1 VGSILN
7 RVALAFT
14 LIFASI
20 PAHAR
25 TGADTKAVEAV
36 FSDYVGGLA
45 EGDLGRLARA
55 FAPEGVFVVIKA
67 AKDGK
72 PAMVASRPFK
82 DELLSWAA
90 NPDPTTSG
98 RIIGITVQN
107 DHMSSV
113 QAELD
118 FGADR
123 FQDNLLL
130 YKIDGRWQIVAKTT
144 YASYRP
150 NNSAQITD
158 KE

>member
-1 VGSILN
+1 MGNISKKA
-7 RVALAFT
+7 ALAFT
-14 LIFASI
+14 LIFVNI
-20 PAHAR
+20 PAHAQ

-36 FSDYVGGLA
+36 FSDYVGGLT
-45 EGDLGRLARA
+45 EGDLGRLSRA
-55 FAPEGVFVVIKA
+55 FAPEGVFVVVKA

-72 PAMVASRPFK
+72 PAMVESRPFK
-82 DELLSWAA
+82 DELHSWAA

-107 DHMSSV
+107 DHMSNA

-144 YASYRP
+144 YASDRP
-150 NNSAQITD
+150 NSSAQVTD

>member
-14 LIFASI
+14 LICASI

-25 TGADTKAVEAV
+25 TDADTKAVEAV

-45 EGDLGRLARA
+45 EGNLGKLSRA
-55 FAPEGVFVVIKA
+55 FAPEGVFVVVKA

-82 DELLSWAA
+82 DELPSWAA

-107 DHMSSV
+107 DMSSV

-144 YASYRP
+144 YASDRP
-150 NNSAQITD
+150 NNAAQITD

>member
-1 VGSILN
+1 MGSISN
-7 RVALAFT
+7 RVALALT

-25 TGADTKAVEAV
+25 TDADTKAVEAV

-45 EGDLGRLARA
+45 AGDLGRLSRA
-55 FAPEGVFVVIKA
+55 FAPEGVFVVLTA
-67 AKDGK
+67 AEDGK
-72 PAMVASRPFK
+72 PAVVTSRPFK
-82 DELLSWAA
+82 DELPSWAA

-98 RIIGITVQN
+98 RIIGMTVQN

-123 FQDNLLL
+123 FQDNLLF

-144 YASYRP
+144 YASDRP
-150 NNSAQITD
+150 TNSAQITD